1 MIIGELGNR
10 FEQKP
15 LTISRR
21 TDKLLLSAANWTV
34 EGDLPIDDEVLTF
47 YKNDING
54 EQFRRQLRMVPDMMK
69 CAEEAKGLKVV
80 TTIRTLAD
88 IITSSSIYIGVFSV
102 VVKLLRLFMAVPVST
117 ASAERS
123 CSSLRRLETY
133 LRSTMTQQRLNNVVS
148 HCHKH
153 EIDNIDLTSVAKEVA
168 SAHENRTTFFGNY

>member
-1 MIIGELGNR
+1 M
-10 FEQKP
+10 
-15 LTISRR
+15 
-21 TDKLLLSAANWTV
+21 
-34 EGDLPIDDEVLTF
+34 LTF

-88 IITSSSIYIGVFSV
+88 IITSSSIYIGMFSE
-102 VVKLLRLFMAVPVST
+102 VVKLLRIFMTVPVST

-123 CSSLRRLETY
+123 FSSLRRLKTY
-133 LRSTMTQQRLNNVVS
+133 LHSIIMTQQRLNNVMVP

-153 EIDNIDLTSVAKEVA
+153 EIDNIDLTSVAKEFV
-168 SAHENRTTFFGNY
+168 SANESRTTFLGNF